1 MEIKDFL
8 ATKAKTIDQ
17 ALDDYLPSEDKKPS
31 RLHESMRYSTLIGGK
46 RLRPVL
52 TLTVAHYLFGV
63 EEKKV
68 MPAAI
73 AIELIHNYSLIH
85 DDLPC
90 MDDDDYRRGE
100 LTNHKVFGDAIS
112 VLSGD
117 ALLTYAFEL
126 LTELDG
132 DFAGEDIVRVSREI
146 SQSAGCQGMVG
157 GQVVDILAEGAERK
171 KDKKTDLEFIHRHKT
186 GALLQASVRTGAI
199 LGGAN
204 KEELTALTIYAEN
217 IGLSFQIIDDI
228 LDVVG
233 DEEKLGKEVGSDEGK
248 NKVTFPSVYGLEESR
263 DMAQKKIQSAK
274 EAIGIFGK
282 DAKLLVKLADYI
294 IDRNY

>member
-1 MEIKDFL
+1 MEIEDFL
-8 ATKAKTIDQ
+8 AAKADIVDQ
-17 ALDDYLPSEDKKPS
+17 ALDDYLPTEDEKPA
-31 RLHESMRYSTLIGGK
+31 RLHEAMRYSTLIGGK

-52 TLTVAHYLFGV
+52 TLTVAKFLFGV

-68 MPAAI
+68 MPAAV

-100 LTNHKVFGDAIS
+100 LTNHKVFGDAIA

-126 LTELDG
+126 LTKLNGE
-132 DFAGEDIVRVSREI
+132 FTGEDIVKVSREM

-157 GQVVDILAEGAERK
+157 GQIADILAEGKDIEK
-171 KDKKTDLEFIHRHKT
+171 KDLEFIHKYKT
-186 GALLQASVRTGAI
+186 GALLRAAVRTGAI

-204 KEELTALTIYAEN
+204 KEELAVLTTYAEN

-233 DEEKLGKEVGSDEGK
+233 DEQKLGKEVGSDEGQD
-248 NKVTFPSVYGLEESR
+248 KVTFPKVYGLEESR
-263 DMAQKKIQSAK
+263 NMAQKKIQTAK
-274 EAIGIFGK
+274 EAIKIFGE
-282 DAKLLVKLADYI
+282 DARPLVQLADYI
-294 IDRNY
+294 IARDY